1 LDHGT
6 AVTATHLL
14 VAVGRKPPATD
25 LALGAVGVDVDD
37 RGYIRTDNHLATSAR
52 GIYAA
57 GDVTGR
63 MQLTHAAHAMA
74 ASRRATHS
82 AIGQRHTV
90 RAAFRG
96 SRSPTPR
103 WPG

>member
-37 RGYIRTDNHLATSAR
+37 RGYIRTDNHLATA
-52 GIYAA
+52 
-57 GDVTGR
+57 
-63 MQLTHAAHAMA
+63 LA
-74 ASRRATHS
+74 ASMRPVT
-82 AIGQRHTV
+82 
-90 RAAFRG
+90 
-96 SRSPTPR
+96 SPA
-103 WPG
+103 GCS